1 MEPLTMTEFS
11 KMEAKKEGEEAPEYE
26 VFPVEGKEYTCSK
39 KCELG
44 DGKREIF
51 SIRFDANDKH
61 IAAGCGDGT
70 IRIYHLGSQKETYM
84 LHNPGAEPTAIT
96 SIRWR
101 PHEAKGVSKNVLL
114 SVNAAGQVQHW
125 LSSSCK
131 LLHTIT
137 ESTMLFCADFTPDGG
152 MFATG
157 GDDKIVR
164 NFNLI
169 NAR

>member
-1 MEPLTMTEFS
+1 MADYS
-11 KMEAKKEGEEAPEYE
+11 KFEAAAQGEAPVEFDVHE
-26 VFPVEGKEYTCSK
+26 VAGKEYTCTK
-39 KCELG
+39 RCEMG

-51 SIRFDANDKH
+51 SIRFDPHDKH

-70 IRIYHLGSQKETYM
+70 IRIYHLGSQKEVYM
-84 LHNPGAEPTAIT
+84 LHNPGAEPTPIT
-96 SIRWR
+96 SVRWR

-125 LSSSCK
+125 LSTSCK
-131 LLHTIT
+131 LLHTIV
-137 ESTMLFCADFTPDGG
+137 EDTMLFCADFTPDGS

-164 NFNLI
+164 PFGS
-169 NAR
+169 RP